1 MIVKKEEHRMSKLF
15 TRGIWVIVVLAMIC
29 GAWIP
34 TEAKTLKVAL
44 VLPDVITDL
53 SWNAVAYQGL
63 EAAAKEL
70 GVEFVYQERVA
81 DADVER
87 VLRDYA
93 DQGYDFILAESF
105 NYQDATI
112 RVAADYPDLKFATA
126 TGFKT
131 KATGF
136 EDVTANHAVYDWPAH
151 QAGYLTGMLAAY
163 MSKNKHIGFVGGY
176 EAPDIVRQAE
186 GFKDGARA
194 VNPDIKIGVI
204 YISSWVDTLKG
215 QEAAISL
222 LDLGADVI
230 GQAADGPGVGALKA
244 CESRGTYGIGY
255 VADQNHIAP
264 RTVLTSV
271 MLVKK
276 TAYLT
281 MIKDIMDGKF
291 ESKPYLFDLI
301 QGGVDLA
308 PYHGLVPEDIQKK
321 IEQAK
326 QDILSGKLVVEE
338 RLESTK

>member
-1 MIVKKEEHRMSKLF
+1 MSKF
-15 TRGIWVIVVLAMIC
+15 AKIVVSVVAVLTIMCI
-29 GAWIP
+29 GWSP
-34 TEAKTLKVAL
+34 SEAVEPLKVAL

-87 VLRDYA
+87 VMRDYA

-112 RVAADYPDLKFATA
+112 RVANDYPDIKFATA

-136 EDVTANHAVYDWPAH
+136 DDVPANHAVYDWPAH
-151 QAGYLTGMLAAY
+151 QAGYLTGLLAAY
-163 MSKNKHIGFVGGY
+163 MSKKNHVGFVGGY
-176 EAPDIVRQAE
+176 EVPDIVRQAE

-204 YISSWVDTLKG
+204 YTGSWVDTLKG

-222 LDLGADVI
+222 LDLGVDVI
-230 GQAADGPGVGALKA
+230 AQAADGPGVGALKA
-244 CESRGTYGIGY
+244 CESRGAYGIGY
-255 VADQNHIAP
+255 VADQNHVAP
-264 RTVLTSV
+264 KSVLTSV
-271 MLVKK
+271 VLVKK
-276 TAYLT
+276 TAYQV
-281 MIKDIMDGKF
+281 MIQDILDGKF

-308 PYHGLVPEDIQKK
+308 PYHGLVPEDIQGK

-326 QDILSGKLVVEE
+326 QDILSGKLIVEE
-338 RLESTK
+338 RLESTQ

>member
-1 MIVKKEEHRMSKLF
+1 MSIYRNMISF
-15 TRGIWVIVVLAMIC
+15 VVVVALLVLTS
-29 GAWIP
+29 GASVF
-34 TEAKTLKVAL
+34 AKPIRVAL

-63 EAAAKEL
+63 EAVAKEM
-70 GVEFVYQERVA
+70 GIEFVYQERVA

-93 DQGYDFILAESF
+93 NQGYDVILAESF

-112 RVAADYPDLKFATA
+112 RVAKDFPNLKFATA
-126 TGFKT
+126 TGFMT
-131 KATGF
+131 QATGF
-136 EDVTANHAVYDWPAH
+136 QDVPANHAVYDWPAH

-163 MSKNKHIGFVGGY
+163 MSKKGHVGFVGGY
-176 EAPDIVRQAE
+176 EVPDIVRQAE

-194 VNPDIKIGVI
+194 VKPEIKIGVI
-204 YISSWVDTLKG
+204 YTGSWVDTLKG

-244 CESRGTYGIGY
+244 CESRDAFGIGY
-255 VADQNHIAP
+255 VADQNHVASQH
-264 RTVLTSV
+264 VLTSV
-271 MLVKK
+271 LLVKK
-276 TAYLT
+276 TAYNVMLQ
-281 MIKDIMDGKF
+281 DILAGKF
-291 ESKPYLFDLI
+291 ESKPYLFDFI

-308 PYHGLVPEDIQKK
+308 PYHGLVPEDIQKQ

-326 QDILSGKLVVEE
+326 QDILSGKIVVPE

>member
-1 MIVKKEEHRMSKLF
+1 MLKLYKY
-15 TRGIWVIVVLAMIC
+15 VVVVVAMMMLAA
-29 GAWIP
+29 GW
-34 TEAKTLKVAL
+34 TVVEAEPLKVAL

-63 EAAAKEL
+63 EEAAKEL

-87 VLRDYA
+87 VMRDYA
-93 DQGYDFILAESF
+93 EQGYDFILAESF

-112 RVAADYPDLKFATA
+112 KVALDYPDIMFATA

-136 EDVTANHAVYDWPAH
+136 DDVPANHAVYDWPAH
-151 QAGYLTGMLAAY
+151 QAGYLTGLLAAY
-163 MSKNKHIGFVGGY
+163 MSKNQHVGFVGGY
-176 EAPDIVRQAE
+176 EVPDIVRQAE

-194 VNPDIKIGVI
+194 VNPDITIGVI
-204 YISSWVDTLKG
+204 YTGSWVDTVKG

-230 GQAADGPGVGALKA
+230 AQAADGPGVGALKA
-244 CESRGTYGIGY
+244 AESRGAYGIGY
-255 VADQNHIAP
+255 VADQNHVAP
-264 RTVLTSV
+264 EHVLTSV

-276 TAYLT
+276 TAYKV
-281 MIKDIMDGKF
+281 MIQDILDGKF
-291 ESKPYLFDLI
+291 ESKPYLFDFI
-301 QGGVDLA
+301 QGGVALA
-308 PYHGLVPEDIQKK
+308 EYHGLVPEDIQAK
-321 IEQAK
+321 IEQAA

-338 RLESTK
+338 RLEATN

>member
-1 MIVKKEEHRMSKLF
+1 MLHIAKIIMSCLL
-15 TRGIWVIVVLAMIC
+15 VVTLVC
-29 GAWIP
+29 VTGTL
-34 TEAKTLKVAL
+34 TEARVLKVAL

-70 GVEFVYQERVA
+70 GVEFTYQERVA

-87 VLRDYA
+87 ILRDYA
-93 DQGYDFILAESF
+93 EQGYDMILAESF

-112 RVAADYPDLKFATA
+112 RVAKEYPDIQFATA

-131 KATGF
+131 REAGF
-136 EDVTANHAVYDWPAH
+136 DDVPENHAVYDWPAH

-163 MSKNKHIGFVGGY
+163 MSKNNHVGFVGGF
-176 EAPDIVRQAE
+176 EVPDIVRQAE

-204 YISSWVDTLKG
+204 YTGSWVDSVKG
-215 QEAAISL
+215 QESAISL

-230 GQAADGPGVGALKA
+230 AQAADGPGVGAILA
-244 CESRGTYGIGY
+244 CQSRGAYGIGY

-264 RTVLTSV
+264 EHVLTSV
-271 MLVKK
+271 VLVKE
-276 TAYLT
+276 TAYKVMLQ
-281 MIKDIMDGKF
+281 DVLDGKF
-291 ESKPYLFDLI
+291 TSKAYLFDLI

-308 PYHGLVPEDIQKK
+308 PYHDLVPEDIQQN
-321 IEQAK
+321 IQQARD
-326 QDILSGKLVVEE
+326 DIMSGKLVVEE
-338 RLESTK
+338 RLEATD

>member
-1 MIVKKEEHRMSKLF
+1 MSKF
-15 TRGIWVIVVLAMIC
+15 SKVVVSIIAVLTLIC
-29 GAWIP
+29 IAWSS
-34 TEAKTLKVAL
+34 TEAESLKVAL

-70 GVEFVYQERVA
+70 GVEFTYQERVA

-93 DQGYDFILAESF
+93 DKGYDFILAESF

-112 RVAADYPDLKFATA
+112 RVAKDYPNLMFATA

-131 KATGF
+131 REAGF

-151 QAGYLTGMLAAY
+151 QAGYLTGILAAY
-163 MSKNKHIGFVGGY
+163 MSKNNHVGFVGGF
-176 EAPDIVRQAE
+176 EVPDIVRQVE
-186 GFKDGARA
+186 GFKDGART
-194 VNPDIKIGVI
+194 VNPDMKIGVI
-204 YISSWVDTLKG
+204 YTGSWVDTVKG
-215 QEAAISL
+215 QESAISL

-230 GQAADGPGVGALKA
+230 AQAADGPGVGAILA
-244 CESRGTYGIGY
+244 CQSREAYAIGY

-264 RTVLTSV
+264 KNVLTSV

-276 TAYLT
+276 VAYMA
-281 MIKDIMDGKF
+281 MIQDILDGKF
-291 ESKPYLFDLI
+291 ESKAYLFDLI

-308 PYHGLVPEDIQKK
+308 PYHDLVPEDIQKK
-321 IEQAK
+321 IQQARD
-326 QDILSGKLVVEE
+326 DIMSGKLVVEE
-338 RLESTK
+338 RVQSTK

>member
-1 MIVKKEEHRMSKLF
+1 MSRFSK
-15 TRGIWVIVVLAMIC
+15 IVVSVFAVLTMIC
-29 GAWIP
+29 VGWSSSGSADP
-34 TEAKTLKVAL
+34 LKVAL

-70 GVEFVYQERVA
+70 GIEFVYQERVA

-87 VLRDYA
+87 VMRDYA

-112 RVAADYPDLKFATA
+112 RVANDYPDIKFATA

-131 KATGF
+131 QATGF
-136 EDVTANHAVYDWPAH
+136 DDVPANHAVYDWPAH
-151 QAGYLTGMLAAY
+151 QVGYLTGMLAAD
-163 MSKNKHIGFVGGY
+163 MSKKNHVGFVGGY
-176 EAPDIVRQAE
+176 EVPDIVRQAE

-204 YISSWVDTLKG
+204 YTGSWVDTLKG

-230 GQAADGPGVGALKA
+230 AQAADGPGVGALKA
-244 CESRGTYGIGY
+244 CESREAYGIGY
-255 VADQNHIAP
+255 VADQNHVAP
-264 RTVLTSV
+264 KTVLTSV
-271 MLVKK
+271 LLVKE
-276 TAYLT
+276 TAYKV
-281 MIKDIMDGKF
+281 MIQDILDGKF

-338 RLESTK
+338 RLESTP